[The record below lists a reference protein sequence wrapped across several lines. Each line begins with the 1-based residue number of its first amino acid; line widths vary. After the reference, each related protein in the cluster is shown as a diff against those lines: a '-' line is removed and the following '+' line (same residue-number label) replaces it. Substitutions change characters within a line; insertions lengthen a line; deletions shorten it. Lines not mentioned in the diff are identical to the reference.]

1 MTVRIVLVLKPDKT
15 IALELAYPA
24 STGRNF
30 DEILRVFDS
39 LQRTA
44 SRALAGKAL
53 ATPVHWCPGDKATV
67 NFPSSNAKADEKFG
81 KEWISHCTSTSTCTF
96 RSWKRLVQE
105 LLALRQRL
113 VLGLE

>member
-1 MTVRIVLVLKPDKT
+1 LTVRSVFVLKPDKT
-15 IALELAYPA
+15 SALELTYPA

-44 SRALAGKAL
+44 SRALAAKAL

-81 KEWISHCTSTSTCTF
+81 KEWISHCTSACTV
-96 RSWKRLVQE
+96 LVPSE
-105 LLALRQRL
+105 AGKNLPKNYLRY